1 MITVTYAHD
10 LLKPFTFK
18 ILTQIEQ
25 GFFCLLSLIVFNY
38 ILFALVKHKCPTFPT
53 GKHRLKKN
61 FFFSSVVH
69 VRIVPLR
76 KLQGF

>member
-1 MITVTYAHD
+1 MLTINKD

-38 ILFALVKHKCPTFPT
+38 ILFALVKHKYPTFPIVLVSIDKT
-53 GKHRLKKN
+53 KKN
-61 FFFSSVVH
+61 FSSVMH
-69 VRIVPLR
+69 V
-76 KLQGF
+76 